1 MRGCIVSIGIGSIG
15 SVGPQELGNGKL
27 AMEGK
32 VDPVIGVLT
41 KGLGLIELI
50 VVKRSLGGRTTI
62 NQA

>member
-1 MRGCIVSIGIGSIG
+1 
-15 SVGPQELGNGKL
+15 
-27 AMEGK
+27 MEDK

-62 NQA
+62 NQAKGDIGHNDDTKRHQTVILTTVFEPHTP